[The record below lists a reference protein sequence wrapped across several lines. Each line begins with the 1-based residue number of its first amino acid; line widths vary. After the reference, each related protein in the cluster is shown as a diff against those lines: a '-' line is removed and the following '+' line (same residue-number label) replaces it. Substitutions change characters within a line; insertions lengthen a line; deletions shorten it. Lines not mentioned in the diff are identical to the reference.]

1 MTRAE
6 LMARL
11 EAAGVGVTGV
21 TMAETPHLT
30 VVRVTVAGSV
40 ENQAR
45 ARAVVE
51 RDARLLHG
59 WIERTTGHLIMRVEL
74 NERNS

>member
-6 LMARL
+6 L
-11 EAAGVGVTGV
+11 AACLAAADVTDV
-21 TMAETPHLT
+21 TMAETPHPA
-30 VVRVTVAGSV
+30 VVRVTVAGSA

-59 WIERTTGHLIMRVEL
+59 WIERKTAHLIMRVEL
-74 NERNS
+74 AGDG

>member
-6 LMARL
+6 LASRL
-11 EAAGVGVTGV
+11 AAADVTGV
-21 TMAETPHLT
+21 TMAETPHPT
-30 VVRVTVAGSV
+30 VVRVTVAGSA
-40 ENQAR
+40 ENQAW

-59 WIERTTGHLIMRVEL
+59 WIERKTGHLIMRVEL
-74 NERNS
+74 AREG